1 MAYKYKCPA
10 CIKVGNTSLD
20 LARHMMGRG
29 DKIHRDWI
37 NSQGLSYAELLGL
50 QMRSFGGEG
59 FHKLAELLEKTS
71 KIDEKDIKMTDKGGT
86 RGAAK
91 AVASDEGEQQR
102 GEG

>member
-29 DKIHRDWI
+29 DKVHRDWI

-59 FHKLAELLEKTS
+59 FHKLANLLEKTS
-71 KIDEKDIKMTDKGGT
+71 KVDEKDIKMTEKGGT
-86 RGAAK
+86 RAAK
-91 AVASDEGEQQR
+91 VTGDEGEQQR